1 MVKVDLESKRYGEKL
16 KEVFLMLD
24 NNVVECIKEITESS
38 RNGKL
43 VFFVGAG
50 VSTLSDYPQW
60 WRLVDKYHEELYGSP
75 KKGNYSSDEYLRIP
89 QIFYNVKGEMAFDGI
104 LKDFFQV
111 DKPTNPI
118 HDKILAMNPA
128 HVITT
133 AYDNLIDTAC
143 WKRGKYFSVISA
155 EEDVANATSSRYLL
169 KVAGDFRKGFKGEN
183 VVLKEDDYLNYDQN
197 YPLISNLMKTIIA
210 THTIVFIGYGLG
222 DYNINMLLN
231 WVRKLQKDSFHKP
244 FFIRTD
250 PSPIENETL
259 IYYENKG
266 LRIIDAAS
274 LIDSNEYDY
283 LERYS
288 AVMDLLIES
297 QENKFITK
305 DDEVIDYIYGKI
317 SPLFALQYIRK
328 IDLKHVFEYDYHFE
342 VNGTVVRHKNKG
354 FGYMERFFE
363 LKESCDERSKLS
375 KKQYERFNALFNFF
389 EKNGVICMAK
399 DAGTLNTS
407 IEINSLAY
415 HGKYDVMKK
424 FIEEQSVSIEDD
436 YKKAFF
442 LACLGRWEESYD
454 LYSNIILNSID
465 ESNGCVYYLSQINR
479 YRIYQSITQAVTQ
492 FNGLGLLTFG
502 RHYKPFTDEFLA
514 RIERE
519 MTNFNIDDLFNGMP
533 FEFQKKYKILEFLSD
548 NQFLYDDTVKLFELT
563 NKVRS
568 EMSEGSYSFGMSSD
582 IVVLLRLYDNLRF
595 LYENCLWSVSFHEFH
610 QYIRNSMSLLI
621 EKAEYERTRDIDEL
635 GFSFFGK
642 KSGFFMEYYD
652 FVNIS
657 RHFKIDDIKNLER
670 SCSID
675 KIRFGEQE
683 KIEEYLV
690 GIAEEITKQ
699 FSANGMNVVFYTQFI
714 SEAKAALYFAK
725 YVKLSEEGLGK
736 IVKALL
742 FYFPERDLDIGKRY
756 VWLERLTKC
765 NELPKSIIS
774 IIDDFLVLQAE
785 KHIDQNYSEVS
796 SNGLYSRDYGALI
809 KHFEKNFISKRLSE
823 ITLCLTQDKQKQI
836 DFLFKLLPLL
846 STNAKSHLLSFKSV
860 ENINDL
866 MNGIRIG
873 LIDEFTPEHEELI
886 IEYLETRKVNYIVE
900 KEKGI
905 QTFSSNDYMSTFG
918 IWYFLEEINN
928 SKMEEFIGMDDQY
941 DFFVDPENFDYKKF
955 IPSWLKNY
963 NDKLLGK
970 IAGNKHMKHHVIEVL
985 KERVKNSN
993 DKRYLEILMNY
1004 FI

>member
-1 MVKVDLESKRYGEKL
+1 M
-16 KEVFLMLD
+16 FLILD

-104 LKDFFQV
+104 LKGFFQV

-133 AYDNLIDTAC
+133 NYDNLIDTAC

-169 KVAGDFRKGFKGEN
+169 KVHGDFRRGYKGES

-250 PSPIENETL
+250 PSPIENDTS

-274 LIDSNEYDY
+274 LIDSSESDY

-297 QENKFITK
+297 KENKFITK

-363 LKESCDERSKLS
+363 LRENCDERSKLS
-375 KKQYERFNALFNFF
+375 KKQCEKFNALSNFF

-415 HGKYDVMKK
+415 HGKYDEMKK
-424 FIEEQSVSIEDD
+424 FIEEQSVNIEDD

-442 LACLGRWEESYD
+442 LACLGRWEESYN

-465 ESNGCVYYLSQINR
+465 ESNWCVHYLSQINR

-519 MTNFNIDDLFNGMP
+519 MTNFSIGDLFSGMP

-568 EMSEGSYSFGMSSD
+568 EMSNGSYSFGMSSD
-582 IVVLLRLYDNLRF
+582 IVVLLRLSDNLRF
-595 LYENCLWSVSFHEFH
+595 LYENCLWSVSFYEFH
-610 QYIRNSMSLLI
+610 QYMRNSMSLLI
-621 EKAEYERTRDIDEL
+621 EKAEYERTRDIDEF
-635 GFSFFGK
+635 GFSFGGRK
-642 KSGFFMEYYD
+642 TGFFIGYYD
-652 FVNIS
+652 FINIS
-657 RHFKIDDIKNLER
+657 RNFKIDDIKNLER
-670 SCSID
+670 SSSID

-714 SEAKAALYFAK
+714 TEAKAALYFAK

-756 VWLERLTKC
+756 VWLERLTIC
-765 NELPKSIIS
+765 NGLPKSIIP
-774 IIDDFLVLQAE
+774 IIEDFLVSQVE
-785 KHIDQNYSEVS
+785 KHNDPNFSEGS
-796 SNGLYSRDYGALI
+796 SNNLYSSNYGALI
-809 KHFEKNFISKRLSE
+809 KHFEKNFISKKLSE
-823 ITLCLTQDKQKQI
+823 IAFYLTQDKQNQI
-836 DFLFKLLPLL
+836 DFLFKLFPLL
-846 STNAKSHLLSFKSV
+846 STNAKSHILDYKKV
-860 ENINDL
+860 VNIHDL

-873 LIDEFTPEHEELI
+873 LIEDFSLEHEELI
-886 IEYLETRKVNYIVE
+886 IEYLEKRKLDYFVQ

-905 QTFSSNDYMSTFG
+905 QSFTSNNYMSTFG
-918 IWYFLEEINN
+918 VWYFLKEINN
-928 SKMEEFIGMDDQY
+928 SKMKDFIGINDEY

-985 KERVKNSN
+985 KERVENSN
-993 DKRYLEILMNY
+993 DKWYLEILMNH

>member
-1 MVKVDLESKRYGEKL
+1 MFLILDKKVIQY
-16 KEVFLMLD
+16 
-24 NNVVECIKEITESS
+24 IKEITESS
-38 RNGKL
+38 RNRKL

-75 KKGNYSSDEYLRIP
+75 KEGNYSSDEYLRIP
-89 QIFYNVKGEMAFDGI
+89 QIFYNVKGEMAFDNI

-118 HDKILAMNPA
+118 HDKIISMNPA
-128 HVITT
+128 HIITT
-133 AYDNLIDTAC
+133 NYDNLIDTVC
-143 WKRGKYFSVISA
+143 WKRGKYYSVISA
-155 EEDVANATSSRYLL
+155 EEDVANATSSSYLL
-169 KVAGDFRKGFKGEN
+169 KVHGDFRRGYKGEH
-183 VVLKEDDYLNYDQN
+183 VVLKEDDYLNYEQN
-197 YPLISNLMKTIIA
+197 YPLISNIMRTMIA

-250 PSPIENETL
+250 PSPIEIETS

-274 LIDSNEYDY
+274 LIGSSETDY
-283 LERYS
+283 IERYS
-288 AVMDLLIES
+288 AVMDLLIDS
-297 QENKFITK
+297 KENKFITK
-305 DDEVIDYIYGKI
+305 DDEVIDYIYERI

-342 VNGTVVRHKNKG
+342 VSGTVVRHKNKG
-354 FGYMERFFE
+354 FDYLERFFE
-363 LKESCDERSKLS
+363 LRDNSNERSNLS
-375 KKQYERFNALFNFF
+375 HKQCERFNALSNFF
-389 EKNGVICMAK
+389 DKNGVICMIK
-399 DAGTLNTS
+399 DAGTLNSS

-415 HGKYDVMKK
+415 HGKYDEMNK
-424 FIEEQSVSIEDD
+424 FIGEQSVNIEDD

-442 LACLGRWEESYD
+442 LACLGKWEESYN

-465 ESNGCVYYLSQINR
+465 ESNWCLHYLSQINR
-479 YRIYQSITQAVTQ
+479 YRIYQSITQAVKH
-492 FNGLGLLTFG
+492 FNGVGVLTFG
-502 RHYKPFTDEFLA
+502 RQYKPFTDEFLA

-519 MTNFNIDDLFNGMP
+519 MTNFSIGNLFSGMP

-563 NKVRS
+563 NKVQNEIS
-568 EMSEGSYSFGMSSD
+568 KGSYSLGMSSD
-582 IVVLLRLYDNLRF
+582 TEVLLRLYDNLRF
-595 LYENCLWSVSFHEFH
+595 LYENSLWSVSFKEFH
-610 QYIRNSMSLLI
+610 QYVRNSISLLI
-621 EKAEYERTRDIDEL
+621 EKAEYERTRDIDEFGL
-635 GFSFFGK
+635 SFLERKPGFIID
-642 KSGFFMEYYD
+642 YYD

-657 RHFKIDDIKNLER
+657 RNFVIDDIKNLER
-670 SCSID
+670 SCSIEN
-675 KIRFGEQE
+675 IRFDEQE
-683 KIEEYLV
+683 KIEGYLV
-690 GIAEEITKQ
+690 SIAEEITKQ
-699 FSANGMNVVFYTQFI
+699 FSANGMNVIFYTHFI
-714 SEAKAALYFAK
+714 LEAKAALYFAK
-725 YVKLSEEGLGK
+725 YVKLTEDGQGK

-756 VWLERLTKC
+756 VALERLTKY
-765 NELPKSIIS
+765 NGLPKSIIS
-774 IIDDFLVLQAE
+774 IIDDFLVLKAE
-785 KHIDQNYSEVS
+785 LQKDQNSSEFS
-796 SNGLYSRDYGALI
+796 SNGLYYRDYGALI

-823 ITLCLTQDKQKQI
+823 IALSLTQNEQKRI
-836 DFLFKLLPLL
+836 DFLFGLLPLL
-846 STNAKSHLLSFKSV
+846 STNAKSHLLSLKKV

-873 LIDEFTPEHEELI
+873 LIEEFTSEHEKLI
-886 IEYLETRKVNYIVE
+886 IEYLEKRKVDYIVN

-905 QTFSSNDYMSTFG
+905 QTFSSNNYMVTFG
-918 IWYFLEEINN
+918 ILYFLNEFENPKI
-928 SKMEEFIGMDDQY
+928 EGFIGIDDQY
-941 DFFVDPENFDYKKF
+941 DFFVDPKNFDYLKF

-963 NDKLLGK
+963 NDKLLGE
-970 IAGNKHMKHHVIEVL
+970 IAGNKYMKHHVTQIL

>member
-1 MVKVDLESKRYGEKL
+1 L
-16 KEVFLMLD
+16 KKAEVFPIID
-24 NNVVECIKEITESS
+24 INYIKEITESS

-60 WRLVDKYHEELYGSP
+60 GRLVDKFHEELYGSS
-75 KKGNYSSDEYLRIP
+75 KNGNYSTDEYLRIP
-89 QIFYNVKGEMAFDGI
+89 QIFYNVKGERAYDDI
-104 LKDFFQV
+104 LKGFFQV
-111 DKPTNPI
+111 ERPTNPI
-118 HDKILAMNPA
+118 HDKILSMNPA

-133 AYDNLIDTAC
+133 NYDNLIDTVC
-143 WKRGKYFSVISA
+143 GKRGKYFSVISA

-169 KVAGDFRKGFKGEN
+169 KVHGDFRRGYKGEN
-183 VVLKEDDYLNYDQN
+183 VVLKEDDYLNYEQN
-197 YPLISNLMKTIIA
+197 YPLISNLMKTLTA
-210 THTIVFIGYGLG
+210 THTIIFIGYGLA

-231 WVRKLQKDSFHKP
+231 WVRKLQKDSFRKP

-250 PSPIENETL
+250 PQPIEKETL

-274 LIDSNEYDY
+274 TTDNSKTDYLDRYSVVMDFLIDSK
-283 LERYS
+283 
-288 AVMDLLIES
+288 
-297 QENKFITK
+297 ENKFITK
-305 DDEVIDYIYGKI
+305 DNEVIDYIYDKV
-317 SPLFALQYIRK
+317 SPLFSLNYVRK
-328 IDLKHVFEYDYHFE
+328 IDLRHVFEYDYRFE

-354 FGYMERFFE
+354 FGYIERFFE
-363 LKESCDERSKLS
+363 LRENGFEKSNFSKD
-375 KKQYERFNALFNFF
+375 QGERFKAISNFF
-389 EKNGVICMAK
+389 ENTGIICMAK
-399 DAGTLNTS
+399 DAGTLNAS
-407 IEINSLAY
+407 IEVNNLAY
-415 HGKYDVMKK
+415 HGKFDEMEQFIKK
-424 FIEEQSVSIEDD
+424 QSITLADD

-442 LACLGRWEESYD
+442 LAWLGRWEESYN
-454 LYSNIILNSID
+454 LYSNIIVSSIN
-465 ESNGCVYYLSQINR
+465 ESNWCVHYLSHINR
-479 YRIYQSITQAVTQ
+479 YRIYQSITQAVSQ
-492 FNGLGLLTFG
+492 FNGVGVLTFG
-502 RHYKPFTDEFLA
+502 MKYKPFTDEFLA

-519 MTNFNIDDLFNGMP
+519 MRNFSINDLFNSMP

-563 NKVRS
+563 TKVRS
-568 EMSEGSYSFGMSSD
+568 EMSKGSYSFGMSSD

-610 QYIRNSMSLLI
+610 QYMRNSMNLLI
-621 EKAEYERTRDIDEL
+621 EKAEYERTRDIDEF
-635 GFSFFGK
+635 GSSFGGRK
-642 KSGFFMEYYD
+642 TGFFIDYYD

-657 RHFKIDDIKNLER
+657 RNFKIDDIKNLER

-675 KIRFGEQE
+675 SIRFGEQE

-699 FSANGMNVVFYTQFI
+699 FSASGMNVVFYTQFI
-714 SEAKAALYFAK
+714 TEAKSALYFAK
-725 YVKLSEEGLGK
+725 YIKLSEEGLGK
-736 IVKALL
+736 IVNALL

-756 VWLERLTKC
+756 VWLERLTIC
-765 NELPKSIIS
+765 NGLPKSIIS

-785 KHIDQNYSEVS
+785 KYNDQNFSEVS
-796 SNGLYSRDYGALI
+796 SNGIYSRDYGALI
-809 KHFEKNFISKRLSE
+809 KHFEKNFFSKRLSE
-823 ITLCLTQDKQKQI
+823 IAFCLTHEKQIQI
-836 DFLFKLLPLL
+836 DFLFGLLPLL
-846 STNAKSHLLSFKSV
+846 STNAKSHLFSFKKV

-886 IEYLETRKVNYIVE
+886 IEYLETRKVDYIVE
-900 KEKGI
+900 KEKKI

-918 IWYFLEEINN
+918 IWYFLKEVNN
-928 SKMEEFIGMDDQY
+928 SKMKEFIGIDDQY
-941 DFFVDPENFDYKKF
+941 DFFVDPVNFDYKKF

-963 NDKLLGK
+963 NDKLLGE

-985 KERVKNSN
+985 KERVENSN
-993 DKRYLEILMNY
+993 DKRYLEILMNH

>member
-1 MVKVDLESKRYGEKL
+1 M
-16 KEVFLMLD
+16 FFILD
-24 NNVVECIKEITESS
+24 NNVVECIKEIIESS

-50 VSTLSDYPQW
+50 VSTLSGYPQW
-60 WRLVDKYHEELYGSP
+60 WRLVDKFHEELYGKP
-75 KKGNYSSDEYLRIP
+75 KEGYYSSDEYLRIP
-89 QIFYNVKGEMAFDGI
+89 QIFYNVKGEMEFDGI

-128 HVITT
+128 HIITT
-133 AYDNLIDTAC
+133 NYDNLIDTVC

-169 KVAGDFRKGFKGEN
+169 KVHGDFRRGYKGEN
-183 VVLKEDDYLNYDQN
+183 VVLKEDDYLNYEQN

-621 EKAEYERTRDIDEL
+621 EKAEYERTRDIDEFGL
-635 GFSFFGK
+635 SFGGRNTGFYID
-642 KSGFFMEYYD
+642 YYD

-657 RHFKIDDIKNLER
+657 RTFKIDDIKNLER

-675 KIRFGEQE
+675 KINFGEQE

-690 GIAEEITKQ
+690 GIAEELIKQ

-714 SEAKAALYFAK
+714 KEAKAAFYFAR
-725 YVKLSEEGLGK
+725 YVKLSEEGFGK

-742 FYFPERDLDIGKRY
+742 FYFPERDLGIGKRY
-756 VWLERLTKC
+756 VWLDRLTIC
-765 NELPKSIIS
+765 NGLPKSIIS
-774 IIDDFLVLQAE
+774 IIDDFLVSQAE
-785 KHIDQNYSEVS
+785 KHNDQNFSEER
-796 SNGLYSRDYGALI
+796 SNFGFLI
-809 KHFEKNFISKRLSE
+809 KHFEKNFISNNLSK
-823 ITLCLTQDKQKQI
+823 LALDLTQDKKSQT
-836 DFLFKLLPLL
+836 DFLFELIPLL
-846 STNAKSHLLSFKSV
+846 SIKAKNHLLSLKKV
-860 ENINDL
+860 GNIDDL
-866 MNGIRIG
+866 MNGLRVG
-873 LIDEFTPEHEELI
+873 LIEEFTHEHEELI
-886 IEYLETRKVNYIVE
+886 IEYLKKRKLDYNVE

-905 QTFSSNDYMSTFG
+905 KFFTSKDYMSTFG
-918 IWYFLEEINN
+918 IWYFLKEINN
-928 SKMEEFIGMDDQY
+928 PKMKEFIGINDEY

-955 IPSWLKNY
+955 IPSWLKTY
-963 NDKLLGK
+963 NEKLLSE
-970 IAGNKHMKHHVIEVL
+970 IAGNKHMNYQVIEVL
-985 KERVKNSN
+985 KERINNSN
-993 DKRYLEILMNY
+993 DKRYLEILMNH